1 MTQTIPTAAGRRPH
15 VLLLFGGR
23 SSEHPISCI
32 TAAGVLHAADP
43 ERWDVVPVGVAPS
56 GLWSHGEVDAAAFAL
71 DGGELPAVPEPERPV
86 SLRARPGGAELDQRA
101 RGEPGRALGDL
112 LVRGV
117 AARRA
122 RDVEDAG
129 PGR

>member
-1 MTQTIPTAAGRRPH
+1 MTQTIPTAAGRRPR

-86 SLRARPGGAELDQRA
+86 SLRARPGGSLTTISPACTRSRLDTRSRA
-101 RGEPGRALGDL
+101 GRALE
-112 LVRGV
+112 R
-117 AARRA
+117 
-122 RDVEDAG
+122 
-129 PGR
+129 